1 MDYAFYLLLDAA
13 IVFLLLVGIIK
24 SRNLPHSSSTR
35 EFAILREWLSMQ
47 EAANNAQET
56 RVFAHAPLVYEARVR
71 FMGAWKYYIGTTC
84 SPEDR
89 EKAHADISS
98 DKCPDILKARLG
110 KVEYPEGRSVECTLC
125 SKVAADGSP
134 GFGWADEDGAIRRQA
149 QVRELLLAHE
159 AIKKHGL
166 DSANGA
172 LWCVMLQKQ
181 GPDLRARIR
190 AELEAAD
197 RHLGNLPE
205 GVGLRHVSDPAFAG
219 AEACAEALA
228 REVPR
233 VARFLAREGEFSG
246 RRGRKR
252 AAS

>member
-1 MDYAFYLLLDAA
+1 
-13 IVFLLLVGIIK
+13 
-24 SRNLPHSSSTR
+24 
-35 EFAILREWLSMQ
+35 MQ

-89 EKAHADISS
+89 EKAHADIRS

-159 AIKKHGL
+159 ADAQYAALAK
-166 DSANGA
+166 DSEPFLTAG
-172 LWCVMLQKQ
+172 
-181 GPDLRARIR
+181 GS
-190 AELEAAD
+190 AAD
-197 RHLGNLPE
+197 
-205 GVGLRHVSDPAFAG
+205 
-219 AEACAEALA
+219 LA
-228 REVPR
+228 RERGHGP
-233 VARFLAREGEFSG
+233 LAAMLGG
-246 RRGRKR
+246 R
-252 AAS
+252 